1 MAHAETER
9 GPWSTKRALEDLEF
23 FRTTFHKLLLNFTWS
38 VNRKDRLGKNVF
50 ERPVILWNV
59 IAV

>member
-1 MAHAETER
+1 MAYAETER
-9 GPWSTKRALEDLEF
+9 GPWSTKRARVDLEF
-23 FRTTFHKLLLNFTWS
+23 LRTTFYKLLLNFTWS

-50 ERPVILWNV
+50 GRPVILWNV